1 MISED
6 TTDSIF
12 GGELHVIGTH
22 RRPTN
27 TRSYMRPVALLLIL
41 VISSPFLVTSVLPQ
55 DAPAKPVSEPYTVQ
69 TYAPLTFPTPPYV
82 APPEPRTEVTQER
95 AQRTERKQV
104 SKVEIVISFALAQV
118 GKRYVFGSKGPNTYD
133 CSGLVVAAFAQIGMS
148 LDHYTGKLITY
159 GQRVSR
165 SDLQRGD
172 IVFPSGGHVGIYLG
186 DGRFLHASSGRGKVV
201 IDSKFDYYTA
211 RRLL

>member
-1 MISED
+1 MISEH

-12 GGELHVIGTH
+12 GGELHVIRKH

-27 TRSYMRPVALLLIL
+27 TPSFVRPIALLLIL

-55 DAPAKPVSEPYTVQ
+55 DAPVKPLSEPYTAW
-69 TYAPLTFPTPPYV
+69 THAPLTFPTPPYV
-82 APPEPRTEVTQER
+82 APPEARTEGTER
-95 AQRTERKQV
+95 AARTERKQV
-104 SKVEIVISFALAQV
+104 SKVEIVVSFALAQV
-118 GKRYVFGSKGPNTYD
+118 GKRYAFGSKGPNTYD
-133 CSGLVVAAFAQIGMS
+133 CSGLVVAAFAVIGMS
-148 LDHYTGKLITY
+148 LYHYTGKLMTY
-159 GQRVSR
+159 GQRVAR

-186 DGRFLHASSGRGKVV
+186 DGKFLHSSSGRGKVV
-201 IDSKFDYYTA
+201 VDGKFDFYTA